1 MMLKEKHLKG
11 VRPCTRTTSEH
22 KDTTGAH
29 IWPCR
34 CDGAHRPSASHAQW
48 SDPLR
53 RQGGSTRDV
62 RRKRSC
68 RQRYGSSR
76 SDLERSAHASTAGS
90 CRPHNSGSSTG
101 SCRPHNSGSSTIS
114 CATALHHQAVP
125 HAPPRG
131 SDASF

>member
-11 VRPCTRTTSEH
+11 VHPCTRTTSEH
-22 KDTTGAH
+22 KDTTGGH

-53 RQGGSTRDV
+53 RQGGSTGDV

-68 RQRYGSSR
+68 RQRWGSSR

-90 CRPHNSGSSTG
+90 CRPHNSGSST
-101 SCRPHNSGSSTIS
+101 IS

-125 HAPPRG
+125 HARARG
-131 SDASF
+131 ADSSFSARASTNSPGTL